1 MGRFERIDLA
11 KSEVPLVGAPPPH
24 YDPSGK
30 SLLTD
35 AQNEELREIL
45 SRPIEIASDAEM
57 AEIFENWG
65 D

>member
-1 MGRFERIDLA
+1 MGRFEQIDLA
-11 KSEVPLVGAPPPH
+11 KSEAPLVSEPPR
-24 YDPSGK
+24 YDPNVK

-35 AQNEELREIL
+35 AQNQELRLIL
-45 SRPIEIASDAEM
+45 SEPIEIATDAEM